1 MLGLCIAASAAAQS
15 PQQVAAC
22 SGKNRVSADDQII
35 ACTALIQAAVT
46 VQDRAAALR
55 KRCWAY
61 TLKRDNDAAISDCN
75 EALRLL
81 PHDLTNVHESTYSR
95 ANAYD
100 RKGDYEKA
108 IDDYTRLLQLDSD
121 SPNLLNSRGNAYT
134 GKGDYAHAI
143 ADYSRSI
150 AFNTNASKVGD
161 VLHVGTTLAN
171 RCEARAL
178 AGDFKKALH
187 DCDAAIKLEPNEPVP
202 LSSRGF
208 VYLLMGKNDEALADY
223 DASVRLGP
231 ERPSAL
237 YGRGMVKLR
246 KGETED
252 GKADIE
258 AAKVI
263 WPGVV
268 DFFARYFRIR

>member
-1 MLGLCIAASAAAQS
+1 MSREIKSRPSISHGRFWRLRGVRPAAWCVLLLRAMQYRKCLFMLGLCISASAAAQS

-22 SGKNRVSADDQII
+22 SGKTRVSADDQII
-35 ACTALIQAAVT
+35 ECTALIQAAVT

-150 AFNTNASKVGD
+150 AFNANASKVGD
-161 VLHVGTTLAN
+161 VLDVGTTLAN

-178 AGDFKKALH
+178 A
-187 DCDAAIKLEPNEPVP
+187 PVVFQFP
-202 LSSRGF
+202 G
-208 VYLLMGKNDEALADY
+208 YI
-223 DASVRLGP
+223 ASPR
-231 ERPSAL
+231 RTSCS
-237 YGRGMVKLR
+237 
-246 KGETED
+246 
-252 GKADIE
+252 
-258 AAKVI
+258 
-263 WPGVV
+263 
-268 DFFARYFRIR
+268 